1 MNWPPIFNGKVHQH
15 QAKNKDSEPEVGAV
29 EDRMPIFNNIF
40 DTFKS
45 PFVKDIQ
52 TFHFKEA
59 FLWVTPP
66 ADKKADLFF
75 V

>member
-45 PFVKDIQ
+45 PFVKDI
-52 TFHFKEA
+52 
-59 FLWVTPP
+59 
-66 ADKKADLFF
+66 
-75 V
+75 